1 MGMLGKGVGVLAK
14 GIGSATP
21 SFVLE
26 EQPQDDNAQFKVTAH
41 KIAEDW
47 FLSINPGWSYYTQ
60 HVLLITSTGNR
71 DILAGDSGIN
81 SADDY
86 ASFRQKYHASATCYK
101 ALASPTVAN
110 DFRLGQKYK
119 AESDQKTYVVVC
131 HGLPG
136 NEPPRVLVIGETFFE
151 QTFLFGCDAANGDL
165 GTSAV
170 TLTKSGSTLNKTTV
184 TISGNLVL
192 TSGSSVSSE
201 SATYWERMGISC
213 KVIAIFDHITGSLTQ
228 IHTGPVY
235 FDQTSEHYTKEV
247 PIAQV
252 TTQPDIVDGGWSA
265 IYYTTASSNA
275 PTGYTFDYTYP
286 NP

>member
-14 GIGSATP
+14 GIGSGTP

-41 KIAEDW
+41 KIGTDW
-47 FLSINPGWSYYTQ
+47 FLSINPGWSYYTYN
-60 HVLLITSTGNR
+60 VLMITSAGNR
-71 DILAGDSGIN
+71 NISSGDSSID
-81 SADDY
+81 SAGDY
-86 ASFRQKYHASATCYK
+86 ASFQQKFHASATCYK

-119 AESDQKTYVVVC
+119 AEADQKTYVVVC
-131 HGLPG
+131 HGLP
-136 NEPPRVLVIGETFFE
+136 NNAPPRVLVIGKTFFD
-151 QTFLFGCDAANGDL
+151 QTFLFGCDPTSGDL

-170 TLTKSGSTLNKTTV
+170 TLTKTGAALNATTV
-184 TISGNLVL
+184 TISGNVVL
-192 TSGSSVSSE
+192 TSGSTVG
-201 SATYWERMGISC
+201 ADAKTYWERMGISC
-213 KVIAIFDHITGSLTQ
+213 KLIAIFDHITGSLTQ

-235 FDQTSEHYTKEV
+235 FDQTSEHYTKNY
-247 PIAQV
+247 PLAQV
-252 TTQPDIVDGGWSA
+252 QTEPDIVDGGWSA
-265 IYYTTASSNA
+265 TWYTTGASNA